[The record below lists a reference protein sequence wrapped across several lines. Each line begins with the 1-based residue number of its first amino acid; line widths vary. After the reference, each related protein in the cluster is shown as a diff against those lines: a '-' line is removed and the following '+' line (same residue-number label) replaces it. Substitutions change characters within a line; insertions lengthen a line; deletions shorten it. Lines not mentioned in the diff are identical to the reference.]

1 MSHQRST
8 EQFNLNDVLC
18 QNKFCESLTIREV
31 NTFLEFTE
39 AVSFKK
45 GDVIADIGEIG
56 DALFF
61 VVEGV
66 TGLFHENQ
74 GKEVEIGELE
84 AGELM
89 GSMSFFDNKPRSARI
104 RAMSQNTRLLR
115 ISKIMYNRLRVEHPY
130 ISVLLLEQAI
140 MSLDHLFRGVSIDI
154 ASFNQYMYGGLMR

>member
-1 MSHQRST
+1 MPHQRST
-8 EQFNLNDVLC
+8 EQFDLNDVLC

-45 GDVIADIGEIG
+45 GDIIADIGDIG

-61 VVEGV
+61 VIEGT

-89 GSMSFFDNKPRSARI
+89 GSMSFFDDKPRSARI
-104 RAMSQNTRLLR
+104 RAMKDSRLLR
-115 ISKIMYNRLRVEHPY
+115 VSKTMYNRLRVEHPY
-130 ISVLLLEQAI
+130 IAVLLLEQAI
-140 MSLDHLFRGVSIDI
+140 MSLDHLFRGVSMDI
-154 ASFNQYMYGGLMR
+154 ASFNQYMYGGIMR

>member
-1 MSHQRST
+1 MPHQRTT
-8 EQFNLNDVLC
+8 EKFELNDVLC
-18 QNKFCESLTIREV
+18 QNKFCESLTINEV

-45 GDVIADIGEIG
+45 GEIIADIGDIG

-61 VVEGV
+61 VIEGV

-89 GSMSFFDNKPRSARI
+89 GSMSFFDDKPRSARI
-104 RAMSQNTRLLR
+104 RAMSQNARLLR
-115 ISKIMYNRLRVEHPY
+115 ISKTMYNRLRVQHPY

-140 MSLDHLFRGVSIDI
+140 MSLDHLFRGVSMDI
-154 ASFNQYMYGGLMR
+154 ASFNQYMYGGIMR